1 MVLSQAEIRPKSY
14 AQSLAQSSTQHVPTA
29 TSCAGAAAAVE
40 RLRAPPLGDPIH
52 YQGPLAF
59 LGHERLITK
68 PPWRKSVLE
77 RLCRGRVLK
86 HELDL
91 NLNPSP
97 KSNPSP
103 DPNLTTDQP

>member
-1 MVLSQAEIRPKSY
+1 MYLLGLAVLELLQLWSIC
-14 AQSLAQSSTQHVPTA
+14 VPPA
-29 TSCAGAAAAVE
+29 
-40 RLRAPPLGDPIH
+40 LGDSIH

-91 NLNPSP
+91 NLSPSP
-97 KSNPSP
+97 KSNASP
-103 DPNLTTDQP
+103 DPNLTTDQS